1 MNEIA
6 LEKNY
11 DILRDEI
18 RDLLTET
25 PGKQVSHEAITQAED
40 DLIGLAQDYA
50 LAPPPALRNKVLD
63 KIRLLNAQKKQ
74 RQTLD
79 IQHLPFLD
87 ETANLLD
94 WQELTKD
101 IHPPEYF
108 KDIYVH
114 MLEENGQRE
123 LFVAWV
129 KEFIPEEVHYDLLES
144 FLILEGSCTCY
155 ITGAD
160 GSTRTVRLGEGDFF
174 TMQIGE
180 HHDLQITSSRPA
192 KAIIQWKKLAA

>member
-1 MNEIA
+1 M
-6 LEKNY
+6 EKKY
-11 DILRDEI
+11 DITRNEI
-18 RDLLTET
+18 RDLLAEDPQT
-25 PGKQVSHEAITQAED
+25 PVSTEAILQAED
-40 DLIGLAQDYA
+40 DLAGLAGDYA
-50 LAPPPALRNKVLD
+50 LAPPPGLRNQVLG
-63 KIRLLNAQKKQ
+63 KIRLLNAQKQQ
-74 RQTLD
+74 RQKLD
-79 IQHLPFLD
+79 IANLPFLD
-87 ETANLLD
+87 ESANLLD

-101 IHPPEYF
+101 MHPPEDF
-108 KDIYVH
+108 EDIYMH
-114 MLEENGQRE
+114 TLEENEHRE

-129 KEFIPEEVHYDLLES
+129 KEFVPEEVHHDLLES

-180 HHDLQITSSRPA
+180 HHDLQITSTRPA

>member
-1 MNEIA
+1 MNELALKKNHDIA
-6 LEKNY
+6 
-11 DILRDEI
+11 RDEI

-25 PGKQVSHEAITQAED
+25 PGKPVTPEAITQAED

-63 KIRLLNAQKKQ
+63 KIRLLNTQKQHRSK
-74 RQTLD
+74 LD
-79 IQHLPFLD
+79 IHNLPFLD
-87 ETANLLD
+87 ESANLLD
-94 WQELTKD
+94 WQELTRN
-101 IHPPEYF
+101 IHPP
-108 KDIYVH
+108 KDFGEIYMH
-114 MLEENGQRE
+114 TLEENDQRE

-129 KEFIPEEVHYDLLES
+129 KEFVPEEVHHDLLES
-144 FLILEGSCTCY
+144 FLILEGSCTCF